1 MWNETH
7 SAKQSGWM
15 KIWIASREK
24 KDFIMW
30 AVADSAK
37 DPGKE
42 ARISNLKYY
51 LAL

>member
-1 MWNETH
+1 
-7 SAKQSGWM
+7 M

-30 AVADSAK
+30 AVADYAK

-42 ARISNLKYY
+42 AGISNLKYY